1 MHHGGSV
8 FEHLAKNMSNVVI
21 IFLNI
26 AHIVFHL
33 FAESEDVEGL
43 IGELHVLPVV
53 DGGHGEL
60 ALRHKPVVE
69 DVVLRI

>member
-1 MHHGGSV
+1 MLIS
-8 FEHLAKNMSNVVI
+8 FS
-21 IFLNI
+21 FI

-33 FAESEDVEGL
+33 FAESKDVEGL

-60 ALRHKPVVE
+60 ALRDKPVVE

>member
-1 MHHGGSV
+1 MLKS
-8 FEHLAKNMSNVVI
+8 FS
-21 IFLNI
+21 FI

-53 DGGHGEL
+53 DGGHREL
-60 ALRHKPVVE
+60 ALRDKPVVE
-69 DVVLRI
+69 DVVLWV